1 MDLKRNTIKH
11 SFESSGSTGSTC
23 FVGGSILGSTL
34 ALLALRVV
42 LAHRHMLLT
51 SVANNTEIF
60 NSISFA
66 PSLIERSSSQGL
78 SELVH

>member
-1 MDLKRNTIKH
+1 MDLKRNAIKH

-42 LAHRHMLLT
+42 LAHRRMLLT
-51 SVANNTEIF
+51 SVANNTDMF
-60 NSISFA
+60 SSISFA
-66 PSLIERSSSQGL
+66 PSLVARSSSQGL
-78 SELVH
+78 SELVY